1 MIIKSNFKTLKIF
14 NKYIC
19 YISKLGVNVH
29 FYMKALHLSTLFV
42 YIFIYYLVHIWCLQC
57 KRTAV
62 EVSCNND
69 NLFPDLELIFQD
81 LWYAVLANDRNFH
94 LYIKKIHKYI
104 SINCT
109 DIYQCT
115 CINCCAL
122 YKICIQTQPVFPSSS
137 LSSSSEMT
145 YSVSSSFWSAWT
157 SLLEPFKIF

>member
-1 MIIKSNFKTLKIF
+1 MLYIKITCKWTFLYESFTFVKII
-14 NKYIC
+14 C
-19 YISKLGVNVH
+19 
-29 FYMKALHLSTLFV
+29 V
-42 YIFIYYLVHIWCLQC
+42 YIYIYYLVHIWCLQC
-57 KRTAV
+57 KRTTV

-69 NLFPDLELIFQD
+69 TLFPDLELRFQD
-81 LWYAVLANDRNFH
+81 LWYVVLAKDRNFH

-109 DIYQCT
+109 AIYQ
-115 CINCCAL
+115 CINCCGL

-145 YSVSSSFWSAWT
+145 YSVSSSFWSAGT

>member
-1 MIIKSNFKTLKIF
+1 
-14 NKYIC
+14 
-19 YISKLGVNVH
+19 
-29 FYMKALHLSTLFV
+29 MKALHLSKLFV

-109 DIYQCT
+109 DIYVHVLT
-115 CINCCAL
+115 VVL
-122 YKICIQTQPVFPSSS
+122 YTKYAFKLNLYFLPLHYHHPLRWHI
-137 LSSSSEMT
+137 LSHHLSGLLGHHCSNLSKYFSIYI
-145 YSVSSSFWSAWT
+145 YSI
-157 SLLEPFKIF
+157 LNL